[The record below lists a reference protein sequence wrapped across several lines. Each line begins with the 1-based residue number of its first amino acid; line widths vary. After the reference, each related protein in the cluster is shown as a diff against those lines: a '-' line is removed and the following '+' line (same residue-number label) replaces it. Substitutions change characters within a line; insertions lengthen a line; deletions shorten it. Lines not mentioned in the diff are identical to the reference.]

1 MVSEREAEVISI
13 LSSFLLA
20 VPPSPAGLA
29 KLFLFE
35 SRLPEALELLKQA
48 RAHMARAHAF
58 HRPTGPTQAA
68 APVPFQLVNQPA
80 CLTPRRTKATIT
92 SCPTSCSLF
101 YLDFCSFQPF
111 VSSPPS

>member
-35 SRLPEALELLKQA
+35 SRLPEALKDLIRRGPCAVRGGCIPNAANTGRTSITANHPVHLPLHTLSFSA
-48 RAHMARAHAF
+48 RA
-58 HRPTGPTQAA
+58 
-68 APVPFQLVNQPA
+68 
-80 CLTPRRTKATIT
+80 I
-92 SCPTSCSLF
+92 
-101 YLDFCSFQPF
+101 
-111 VSSPPS
+111 

>member
-35 SRLPEALELLKQA
+35 SRLPEALTDLI
-48 RAHMARAHAF
+48 RR
-58 HRPTGPTQAA
+58 
-68 APVPFQLVNQPA
+68 APVRHARGLHSQRGQH
-80 CLTPRRTKATIT
+80 RQDEHHR
-92 SCPTSCSLF
+92 
-101 YLDFCSFQPF
+101 
-111 VSSPPS
+111 